1 MNSIKIAKT
10 MFNPKNM
17 NYSKFIR
24 NRLKRF
30 LNTNTN
36 PRSVHYTNSDGP
48 HKETIITALD
58 FPTNRCRGVITNKTI
73 SVLGYGPQGKSQAL
87 NLKDKNLKVILGLR
101 KNGISWENAI
111 RDGWYPGIDLFEI
124 DEATHRGKIVKYLLS
139 DSGQINQWSTVKDN
153 LHMNDTLY
161 FSHGFGIHYYDYTK
175 INPPEDINVVMVSPK
190 CSGKTV
196 RRNFI
201 NNKGF
206 ASSYAVYKDFD
217 GTAEETCLSLAFLIG
232 NNYVFK
238 TTFENEVV
246 SDLTGERCVLMGLI
260 QGAFLA
266 QYNVL
271 REKGHSPCEAYHETI
286 EEALQSLYPLIN
298 ENGMDWLYKNCSTTA
313 QRGALDWA
321 PRFEENLTPL
331 IENCYNSVKNNNE
344 VKRVIESNSDTNYRY
359 NLNKELEVISKQEM
373 WDVAKQLRKIKKD
386 VEKVKGIKEYTTY
399 RWNGVHFD
407 N

>member
-1 MNSIKIAKT
+1 MYTIPIRT
-10 MFNPKNM
+10 MFNPTRSFKTA
-17 NYSKFIR
+17 NYIR
-24 NRLKRF
+24 RF
-30 LNTNTN
+30 LNSNPYPNPNTK
-36 PRSVHYTNSDGP
+36 SIHYSDINGQQ
-48 HKETIITALD
+48 KETIITSVD
-58 FPTNRCRGVITNKTI
+58 YPTNRCRGVITNKTI

-101 KNGISWENAI
+101 KDGTSWKNAVK
-111 RDGWYPGIDLFEI
+111 DGWISGIDLFEI
-124 DEATHRGKIVKYLLS
+124 DEATHRGKIVQYLLS
-139 DSGQINQWSTVKDN
+139 DSGQIKQWDTVKEN
-153 LHMNDTLY
+153 LNMNDTLY
-161 FSHGFGIHYYDYTK
+161 FSHGFGIHYYDYTN
-175 INPPEDINVVMVSPK
+175 INPPEDVNVVMVSPK

-196 RRNFI
+196 RRNFL
-201 NNKGF
+201 NQKGF
-206 ASSYAVYKDFD
+206 ASSYAIYKDYD

-260 QGAFLA
+260 QGAFMA
-266 QYNVL
+266 QYKVL

-321 PRFEENLTPL
+321 PKFEENLSPL

-344 VKRVIESNSDTNYRY
+344 VERVIGSNGDVNYREK
-359 NLNKELEVISKQEM
+359 LNKELDDISNQEM
-373 WDVAKQLRKIKKD
+373 WVVGKQIREIKGSI
-386 VEKVKGIKEYTTY
+386 EANKGLNEYKTY

>member
-1 MNSIKIAKT
+1 MSTIKFDDKT
-10 MFNPKNM
+10 
-17 NYSKFIR
+17 
-24 NRLKRF
+24 
-30 LNTNTN
+30 
-36 PRSVHYTNSDGP
+36 
-48 HKETIITALD
+48 ETIITQMEY
-58 FPTNRCRGVITNKTI
+58 PIGRCRSTISNKTI
-73 SVLGYGPQGKSQAL
+73 SVLGYGPQGRSQAL
-87 NLKDKNLKVILGLR
+87 NIKDNNLKVIVGVR
-101 KNGISWENAI
+101 KDGTSWKKAQ
-111 RDGWYPGIDLFEI
+111 RDGWIPGIDLFEI
-124 DEATHRGKIVKYLLS
+124 DEATSRGKIVKYLLS
-139 DSGQINQWSTVKDN
+139 DSGQIDQWDTVKEN
-153 LHMNDTLY
+153 LDAHDSLY

-175 INPPEDINVVMVSPK
+175 INPPEDVNVIMVSPK

-196 RRNFI
+196 RRNFK
-201 NNKGF
+201 NKNGF

-266 QYNVL
+266 QYKVL
-271 REKGHSPCEAYHETI
+271 RKNGHSPCEAYHETI

-321 PRFEENLTPL
+321 PKFEETLTPM
-331 IENCYNSVKNNNE
+331 IEDCYESVKNQTE
-344 VKRVIESNSDTNYRY
+344 VKRVIDSNSNVNYRE
-359 NLNKELEVISKQEM
+359 ELDAELDLIKKQEM
-373 WDVAKQLRKIKKD
+373 WDVGNQIRQIKKNID
-386 VEKVKGIKEYTTY
+386 AHNINNNYRTY
-399 RWNGVHFD
+399 RYNGVYYD